1 MQNIILFLKN
11 NFYLLII
18 LAVLFLA
25 WNVFLQ
31 IRLEKT
37 RQRIKIF
44 FKGKKTQDLEEVIA
58 EAIKKMKKTENDVEK
73 LFRWNDKLQQA
84 SDISVS
90 KVGVVRFNPFK
101 DTGGNQSFAIA
112 LLDSKNNGVIISSLY
127 SREGT
132 RIYAKPVAK
141 GTSDYHL
148 SEEEKQ
154 AITKAIKT

>member
-44 FKGKKTQDLEEVIA
+44 FKGKKTQDLEGVIA
-58 EAIKKMKKTENDVEK
+58 ETIKRMKKTENDVEK
-73 LFRWNDKLQQA
+73 LFKWNDKLQQA
-84 SDISVS
+84 CDISIS

-101 DTGGNQSFAIA
+101 DTGGDQSFAIA

-132 RIYAKPVAK
+132 RVYTKPVAK
-141 GTSDYHL
+141 GISDYHL

-154 AITKAIKT
+154 AIAKAIKT